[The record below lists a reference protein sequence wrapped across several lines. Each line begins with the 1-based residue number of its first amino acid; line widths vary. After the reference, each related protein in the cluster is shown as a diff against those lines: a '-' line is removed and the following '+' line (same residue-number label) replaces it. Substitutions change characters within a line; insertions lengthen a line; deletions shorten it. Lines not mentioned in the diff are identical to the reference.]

1 MYYIVDKDIREK
13 VYAALAMPDREFRQ
27 RLSFGSWQTT
37 NGIRSFVVSAN
48 SDGAEMIQESGIIKL
63 DITQQGNSNGS
74 GLVMGC
80 CCSSLCSTEFYNID
94 KSFNY
99 GGKVLFA
106 ECGIKLEDESFFYVP
121 VGYFTIDKPQTD
133 DDWRTVSLSAYDDI
147 ARMTAKWSS
156 TLTYP
161 STAEAILEEIT
172 GKYGIAVEFA
182 NGLDSILAA
191 RTVTESEA
199 ASLTAYTEREVCGFI
214 AGLVGANAR
223 MNTVGAMKIDWYAS
237 PSSSYAVE
245 ITAEVQW
252 QNGFKKTSEDHFE
265 ISSITSGID
274 DKVFTAGTGKG
285 ISFANPIITQSEI
298 TAIYALYKGITF
310 QPCDCEWRG
319 NPCVECGDIVTVSDK
334 NGVEY
339 TVFVANQEIDLTGGL
354 SMVISCPG
362 GDAEISFDTVNEQ
375 TRTALNRQKTDL
387 QQAITKA
394 TNAIN
399 GQNGGF
405 LEINDT
411 DGDGNPDELLIKQDE
426 SGTTGVIRINAA
438 GIGLSDDG
446 GSTYRTAIT
455 FDGMNADEIV
465 TGVLHADRI
474 PNVTADKLA
483 VGTATEA
490 NMFNNAE
497 FTEAYQTTTDTG
509 NTYDKIVGWATIN
522 SLFVAK
528 ENIGRLFA
536 ESTTEYGFKQAVW
549 MPKGKYAFIFKIKV
563 INPIGLGSNPDL
575 QIITPRGTGSFSQT
589 KIDSDTVTNGMN
601 SDVVFKIVFNNTKEA
616 SFSEV
621 GIKFIDLDIGIGP
634 SGNYGCVDV
643 DWAILA
649 PTDEDGG
656 FYCSNTSWL
665 VNDREIRDKYT
676 IPYYADADSYFRT
689 INPFQVNESGNLK
702 VVEGQIGGFDFSE
715 YNFKANSYV
724 YGEGVINNFLGNFAI
739 NIPHGSIEPDNVMP
753 NSNSLEESF
762 SPFYP
767 HIEIQEINDPS
778 IFSYYGL
785 SCTRHETSEYRTS
798 LHPYGLDTTGYIN
811 AASVKS
817 SNAYFVS
824 VTVNSSAVSTEI
836 NENGLAASGNV
847 FSGIQHTRKNI
858 GTVKLGAD
866 TLKNYT
872 SVAIEATDTGG
883 EITARLDVI
892 NDPGY
897 AMAQMFLTGEKGQ
910 SAPLAL
916 GTDDFWFNGNPVYSV
931 LMNVVDDLGGYN
943 VGATFGN
950 IFSAIN
956 DLSRRVSVLEGY
968 H

>member
-27 RLSFGSWQTT
+27 RLSFGSWQIT
-37 NGIRSFVVSAN
+37 NGVRSFVVSVN
-48 SDGAEMIQESGIIKL
+48 SDGAEMVQESGIIKL

-121 VGYFTIDKPQTD
+121 VGYFVIDKPQTD

-156 TLTYP
+156 ALTYP
-161 STAEAILEEIT
+161 STAKAILEEIT

-245 ITAEVQW
+245 ITADVQW

-298 TAIYALYKGITF
+298 TAIYALCKGKTF

-339 TVFVANQEIDLTGGL
+339 TVCVANQEIDLTGGL

-455 FDGMNADEIV
+455 FDGMNADEIT
-465 TGVLHADRI
+465 TGILHVDRI
-474 PNVTADKLA
+474 PDVTADKLS
-483 VGTATEA
+483 VGAA
-490 NMFNNAE
+490 KQSNLFFNYD
-497 FTEAYQTTTDTG
+497 FTSIYQNSNGETKADGWYENNGILYPQNGWAAFQPSSTSYSGFSQKAWMTKGRYTLVFRMQFFGLTSVSDPSLALRVD
-509 NTYDKIVGWATIN
+509 NTYHYPTGQRIDSSTVSNGKNKETIFK
-522 SLFVAK
+522 FVFDYTG
-528 ENIGRLFA
+528 EDGFVNIGV
-536 ESTTEYGFKQAVW
+536 GFR
-549 MPKGKYAFIFKIKV
+549 GFTFSSGY
-563 INPIGLGSNPDL
+563 
-575 QIITPRGTGSFSQT
+575 ITVAWAALVKSEEELETGF
-589 KIDSDTVTNGMN
+589 
-601 SDVVFKIVFNNTKEA
+601 F
-616 SFSEV
+616 
-621 GIKFIDLDIGIGP
+621 
-634 SGNYGCVDV
+634 
-643 DWAILA
+643 
-649 PTDEDGG
+649 
-656 FYCSNTSWL
+656 CSNSSWISDITHL
-665 VNDREIRDKYT
+665 IN
-676 IPYYADADSYFRT
+676 YYKDLKDNLNV
-689 INPFQVNESGNLK
+689 INPFQVGDSGRLA
-702 VVEGQIGGFDFSE
+702 VVEGELGGFDFSK
-715 YNFKANSYV
+715 YQISAKSYT
-724 YGEGVINNFLGNFAI
+724 YSTLFDFFGDIEINV
-739 NIPHGSIEPDNVMP
+739 PHGSFSTDNV
-753 NSNSLEESF
+753 SNVEASFESSISLGF
-762 SPFYP
+762 P
-767 HIEIQEINDPS
+767 HIKITGNSDMSEPPS
-778 IFSYYGL
+778 AVSVYGL
-785 SCTRHETSEYRTS
+785 SNTSHKNKYGSTI
-798 LHPYGLDTTGYIN
+798 LHAEGLETTGQI
-811 AASVKS
+811 SGERIS
-817 SNAYFVS
+817 G
-824 VTVNSSAVSTEI
+824 TVVYGDTIQCVSTVVTTKI
-836 NENGLAASGNV
+836 SENGLATSGDV

-872 SVAIEATDTGG
+872 SVAIEATGTDGD
-883 EITARLDVI
+883 ITARLDVI

-950 IFSAIN
+950 IISAIS
-956 DLSRRVSVLEGY
+956 DLSKRVSVLEGY